1 MIEILGRKMR
11 FIFQQPASPPAKPQ
25 TASTGSPMIVFS
37 AWAEDCRLFGSLELD
52 GDRLSDMLN
61 LYDEFVLV
69 DVQAQD
75 HDGGPATQI
84 SELAIS
90 RDDILLVEASPPR
103 GHPQRRRHMQPVP
116 ISVELGDFAL
126 RGDVHVSPGA
136 DPLLALSRR
145 APMVPLTRA
154 QLTYRGGLQRLT
166 EAADATVLFN
176 RQRVTSIEV
185 GNRRLPKLNDLTGA
199 A

>member
-11 FIFQQPASPPAKPQ
+11 FIFQQPASVPAETQ
-25 TASTGSPMIVFS
+25 ATGTGSPMIVFS
-37 AWAEDCRLFGSLELD
+37 AWAEDCRLYGSLALD

-69 DVQAQD
+69 DVHAQD
-75 HDGGPATQI
+75 HQGGSVTEIA
-84 SELAIS
+84 ELAIS
-90 RDDILLVEASPPR
+90 RDEILLVEASPPR

-116 ISVELGDFAL
+116 MSVQLGEFAL

-136 DPLLALSRR
+136 DPMVALSRR
-145 APMVPLTRA
+145 PPMVPLTRA

-166 EAADATVLFN
+166 DAADATVLFN
-176 RQRVTSIEV
+176 RQRVTSIEI

>member
-1 MIEILGRKMR
+1 MIELLGRKMR
-11 FIFQQPASPPAKPQ
+11 FIFQQPPSPPADAE
-25 TASTGSPMIVFS
+25 TATTDSPMIVFS
-37 AWAEDCRLFGSLELD
+37 AWAEDCRLYGSLALD

-69 DVQAQD
+69 SVHAQD
-75 HDGGPATQI
+75 HNGGPVSEI

-90 RDDILLVEASPPR
+90 RDEILLVEASPPR

-116 ISVELGDFAL
+116 MSVQLGDFAL

-136 DPLLALSRR
+136 DPMVALSRR

-154 QLTYRGGLQRLT
+154 QLTYRGALQRLSDS
-166 EAADATVLFN
+166 ADATVLFN
-176 RQRVTSIEV
+176 RQRATSIEV
-185 GNRRLPKLNDLTGA
+185 GNRRLPKLHDLTGA